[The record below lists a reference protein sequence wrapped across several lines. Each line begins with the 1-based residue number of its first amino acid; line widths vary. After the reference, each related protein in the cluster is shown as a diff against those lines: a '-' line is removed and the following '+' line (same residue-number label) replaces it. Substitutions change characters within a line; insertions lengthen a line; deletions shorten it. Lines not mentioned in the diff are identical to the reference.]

1 MKQHDFTP
9 LMDFINND
17 VSLEGLSNNLSQ
29 IYMRFT
35 EMRLDHVDTIS
46 SDDSNILY
54 DLRRIIEAVN
64 EMKQLVKK

>member
-1 MKQHDFTP
+1 
-9 LMDFINND
+9 
-17 VSLEGLSNNLSQ
+17 
-29 IYMRFT
+29 
-35 EMRLDHVDTIS
+35 MRLDHVDTIS